1 MAHIIVEKSPSS
13 EAMDYRSLPLKTVKT
28 LLFTQV
34 SVWPFWCVLNP
45 DLPALQLHTQS
56 SEGIARAEVG
66 RVLEHCKAMDL
77 ILSTKRENNKNYS

>member
-34 SVWPFWCVLNP
+34 SVWPFWCVLLNP
-45 DLPALQLHTQS
+45 DLPALQLHTLLSHQKVLP
-56 SEGIARAEVG
+56 GLKWAE
-66 RVLEHCKAMDL
+66 C
-77 ILSTKRENNKNYS
+77 